1 MGRQLLIIIIGFFRW
16 VVNGFKNS
24 LEEEIWGNNKYE
36 ADISMQ
42 NLLIGLIVVIV
53 IILAIIIF

>member
-16 VVNGFKNS
+16 VVNGLKNS